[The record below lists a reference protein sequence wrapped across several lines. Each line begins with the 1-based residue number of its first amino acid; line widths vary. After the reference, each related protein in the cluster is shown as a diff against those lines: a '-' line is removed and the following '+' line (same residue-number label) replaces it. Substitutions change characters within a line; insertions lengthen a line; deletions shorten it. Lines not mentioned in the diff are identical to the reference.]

1 MHCTGR
7 KSNFAV
13 LFCVVLFF
21 LFSGRGIP
29 ARRLELS
36 RVTAQTT
43 ANPVRDSSAPTF
55 YRDVL
60 PILRNHCQRCHNAS
74 GIAPMPF
81 ETYDQV
87 RGYANVIRNVTQDKA
102 MPPPFA
108 IPEAGRVREDPSLT
122 PEESSTIAAWAN
134 ANAPPGNPGDGATSA
149 QWTGGFVEPEVVV
162 KLPAPI
168 SFSSIGSSAYTYEV
182 VPTHFKEDRWVQ
194 MAKYL
199 SDQPNN
205 VRQAV
210 IFIRS
215 RNSKWLRRAPVGVPF
230 SATMLRH
237 GEENDPNEVDVL
249 VVYATGSA
257 AAKWPASMAKL
268 IPAGADLVFRLQ
280 YVATDKTGADQS
292 GVGLTFCKQR
302 PSQRVLTLQLTRDH
316 LTIPSGASDYR
327 VEARGTLATDAVL
340 LGFFPDMH
348 RLGKRFQ
355 YGLIR
360 SNDDDKSE
368 LSAEDDVLLRVTF
381 DLRWQTSYTPTE
393 PRTLKAGTTLRVV
406 AWYDNSAN
414 NLRNATPD
422 IPVFLGDKYGDEPSA
437 GFFDIAVPAGLKTR
451 RRLIH

>member
-1 MHCTGR
+1 
-7 KSNFAV
+7 
-13 LFCVVLFF
+13 
-21 LFSGRGIP
+21 
-29 ARRLELS
+29 
-36 RVTAQTT
+36 
-43 ANPVRDSSAPTF
+43 
-55 YRDVL
+55 
-60 PILRNHCQRCHNAS
+60 
-74 GIAPMPF
+74 
-81 ETYDQV
+81 
-87 RGYANVIRNVTQDKA
+87 
-102 MPPPFA
+102 
-108 IPEAGRVREDPSLT
+108 
-122 PEESSTIAAWAN
+122 
-134 ANAPPGNPGDGATSA
+134 
-149 QWTGGFVEPEVVV
+149 V